1 MERSRGLDGG
11 TLKLLAAA
19 CMLLDHVG
27 AILFPQALW
36 LQCVGRLAFPVF
48 AFLVAEGYAHTRDL
62 RKYLLRMAA
71 FAALSELP
79 SGLARKV
86 LPPSKYGTEMPF
98 DHASK

>member
-27 AILFPQALW
+27 AILFPQTLW

-48 AFLVAEGYAHTRDL
+48 EIGRAH
-62 RKYLLRMAA
+62 
-71 FAALSELP
+71 
-79 SGLARKV
+79 V
-86 LPPSKYGTEMPF
+86 
-98 DHASK
+98 